1 MGIEYRIKLPSGYQ
15 DELAEFIRKSRF
27 FQSFDPKFSIF
38 NLRTSGPEK
47 KEDFPDAYVSLE
59 SDGIIFCDNLTSRK
73 DAAGIFVDL
82 IDYALRK
89 YDRATVEE
97 T

>member
-15 DELAEFIRKSRF
+15 GELESYIREAAF
-27 FQSFDPKFSIF
+27 FQSFDPKFSVF
-38 NLRTSGPEK
+38 NLRVSGAEK
-47 KEDFPDAYVSLE
+47 KEDFPDAYVSFE
-59 SDGIIFCDNLTSRK
+59 ADGFLFSDNLTSRK
-73 DAAGIFVDL
+73 DAATIFLDL

>member
-15 DELAEFIRKSRF
+15 GEFESFLRQARY
-27 FQSFDPKFSIF
+27 FQSFDPKLSLF
-38 NLRTSGPEK
+38 NLRASGPEK
-47 KEDFPDAYVSLE
+47 KEDFPDAYVAFE
-59 SDGIIFCDNLTSRK
+59 ADGFLFCDNLSSRK
-73 DAAGIFVDL
+73 DAAVIFLDL